1 MADPLQ
7 NIKDEIIA
15 AVTERHPEVLSKVK
29 QEMTLAALTDAI
41 DGKGTALNTIYS
53 IWKAN
58 RTKKGTLNK
67 SNSWIAYGVGLTGL
81 RPTENVDPLPWRRA
95 FARAGFPDI
104 DSDFEDARREE
115 VIEHIVETYGR
126 ENVGNIGTYGT
137 LHMKSV
143 VRALVKVIDAAGAYY
158 KGKDAYRTDNKI
170 RGDEIM
176 AALPKPQ
183 GAKLKWT
190 TEDGE
195 EVEIK
200 TVADAHK
207 HVPEFRRWLDKYP
220 QIMEYA
226 KHIEGLSSQFSTHAS
241 GIIIANEPLSGLAPL
256 RPVEKTNWKGEKIK
270 SFSTQFA
277 YEDCETIGL
286 IKFDVLAIKM
296 LSIVKGCI
304 ELVEKNHDILIDI
317 ENLPLTDSKTFRMF
331 QTGNLCGVFQCEGY
345 GMQKTCRDM
354 GISTFDDIMAA
365 IALYRP
371 GPMAS
376 IPEYVARKHGER
388 PVEYFHP
395 SLEKFTKKVLERT
408 FGLLVYQE
416 QVMLLCNA
424 LAGFSIS
431 DAYQIIKAI
440 GKKKMDLML
449 KFRAQ
454 FVDGCVEKGI
464 ERGVAEQYWDKF
476 IVPFADY
483 GFNAS
488 HSCCYGY
495 NSYLTAYLKA
505 NYRVE
510 YLTASLNV
518 ESERKKWEKVAILEK
533 DCHRNGI
540 ELTKRDINLCKM
552 SYEILSQGDP
562 NRGVRPQ
569 VRPSILCQGLSHQ
582 AAENIVAN
590 APYASLRDFAS
601 RTASCVDTS
610 SVAALAE
617 AGFFPKGKGDKIVR
631 EFEQLR
637 VDLKKMAKK
646 AMISEDMFEDLEKNK

>member
-1 MADPLQ
+1 MADALQ

-15 AVTERHPEVLSKVK
+15 AVTEKHPDVLSQVK
-29 QEMTLAALTDAI
+29 MEMTLAAVIEAI
-41 DGKGTALNTIYS
+41 DGKGTALNTIYN

-58 RTKKGTLNK
+58 KGKKGTLNK
-67 SNSWIAYGVGLTGL
+67 SNSWIAYGVGLTAL
-81 RPTENVDPLPWRRA
+81 RPQDSVDPLPWRRA

-104 DSDFEDARREE
+104 DSDFEDERREE
-115 VIEHIVETYGR
+115 VIDHIVATYGR

-170 RGDEIM
+170 KGDEII

-190 TEDGE
+190 TDDGE

-200 TVADAHK
+200 TVQDAYT
-207 HVPEFRRWLDKYP
+207 HVPDFRRYMDKYP
-220 QIMEYA
+220 DIMRFA

-270 SFSTQFA
+270 SFSTQFP
-277 YEDCETIGL
+277 YEDCETNGL

-296 LSIVKGCI
+296 LSIVKQCC
-304 ELVEKNHDILIDI
+304 ELIKRNWEIDIDI
-317 ENLPLTDSKTFRMF
+317 ENLPLTDAKTFRMF
-331 QTGNLCGVFQCEGY
+331 QTGNLTGVFQCEGY

-354 GISTFDDIMAA
+354 GIPTFDDIMAA

-371 GPMAS
+371 GPMVS
-376 IPEYVARKHGER
+376 IPEYIARKHGEKA
-388 PVEYFHP
+388 VEYFHP
-395 SLEKFTKKVLERT
+395 SLEKYTKKVLERT
-408 FGLLVYQE
+408 YGLLVYQE

-449 KFRAQ
+449 KFRTQ
-454 FVDGCVEKGI
+454 FVDGCVAKGI
-464 ERGVAEQYWDKF
+464 DRNVAEQYWDKF

-495 NSYLTAYLKA
+495 NAYLTAYLKA

-518 ESERKKWEKVAILEK
+518 EAARKKWEKVAILEK
-533 DCHRNGI
+533 DCDRNGI
-540 ELTKRDINLCKM
+540 ELLKRDINKCGM
-552 SYEILSQGDP
+552 VYEIVSQGEP
-562 NRGVRPQ
+562 AKGIRPQ
-569 VRPSILCQGLSHQ
+569 VRPAILCQGLSHQ

-590 APYASLRDFAS
+590 APYKSLRDFS
-601 RTASCVDTS
+601 TRTASCVDTT
-610 SVAALAE
+610 SVAALAD
-617 AGFFPKGKGDKIVR
+617 AGFFPKGKGDQMVK
-631 EFEQLR
+631 EFEAFR
-637 VDLKKMAKK
+637 SDLKKANKRGVV
-646 AMISEDMFEDLEKNK
+646 SDDMFEGLKAQ